1 MNKDFWKAAVM
12 RMLHT
17 VAQTAIAAIG
27 TAAVLEDVN
36 WLYVLS
42 ATAVAGLLSLLK
54 SIAFG
59 MPEVQST
66 IEPDILEEAGDKDEL
81 SE

>member
-59 MPEVQST
+59 MPEVPPAV
-66 IEPDILEEAGDKDEL
+66 EPDILEESGDKDEL

>member
-1 MNKDFWKAAVM
+1 MNKDFWKAAIM

-17 VAQTAIAAIG
+17 VAQTAIGAIG
-27 TAAVLEDVN
+27 TAAVLKDVD
-36 WLYVLS
+36 WIYVLS

-59 MPEVQST
+59 MPEIQSV
-66 IEPDILEEAGDKDEL
+66 IETDILEEAGDKDEF
-81 SE
+81 SK

>member
-1 MNKDFWKAAVM
+1 MTKDFWKAAIM

-42 ATAVAGLLSLLK
+42 ATAVAGVLSLLK

-59 MPEVQST
+59 MPEVQPAV
-66 IEPDILEEAGDKDEL
+66 EPDILEEAGDQDEL